1 MFLKNFGFFVKD
13 GAGACAGAGRNG
25 DDDFYVQEYNAR
37 KLSQSRSNIARELYK
52 DYLEG
57 RAEINGLKEALREV
71 REKLVGE
78 EQENARIRREQRS
91 KEVEGAAWKKEALEL
106 KEEVGRL
113 KRKAANVK
121 GINMELRGMINI
133 EHFKLMKVGFF
144 VFFLDF
150 LVSFRI
156 I

>member
-1 MFLKNFGFFVKD
+1 
-13 GAGACAGAGRNG
+13 
-25 DDDFYVQEYNAR
+25 
-37 KLSQSRSNIARELYK
+37 
-52 DYLEG
+52 
-57 RAEINGLKEALREV
+57 
-71 REKLVGE
+71 
-78 EQENARIRREQRS
+78 
-91 KEVEGAAWKKEALEL
+91 L

-144 VFFLDF
+144 VFLWIFWFL
-150 LVSFRI
+150 FRI